1 MSLLHVPGVQMSVI
15 IVAPEE
21 EWAEIGAYFGA
32 LCEDSN
38 GPVASYFLLWT
49 RVQLTR
55 ADVCPL
61 RYDLVRAE
69 AELLRL
75 IGQGSSLAEE
85 GALLSVPWVNQLGYD
100 VPSRAIFDA
109 QPPHDGEPPFSTK
122 C

>member
-1 MSLLHVPGVQMSVI
+1 MSVI

-85 GALLSVPWVNQLGYD
+85 IRLTSNCCGPTRCAPERTV
-100 VPSRAIFDA
+100 
-109 QPPHDGEPPFSTK
+109 GESTWL
-122 C
+122 